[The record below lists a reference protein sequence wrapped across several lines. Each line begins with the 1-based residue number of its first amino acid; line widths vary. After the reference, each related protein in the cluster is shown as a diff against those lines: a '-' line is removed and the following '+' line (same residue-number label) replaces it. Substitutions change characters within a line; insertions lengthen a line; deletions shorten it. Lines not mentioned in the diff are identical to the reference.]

1 MRLANVM
8 SGKGTEGQGVVKRG
22 TTPYVS
28 PVTQSFRYSPL
39 LRDAPDVR
47 SGKER
52 DARGTR
58 MKDKNSLNP
67 HHYSRSPY
75 AHSPPTI
82 TVAPF
87 AHTVWLEGEWN
98 EREMEM

>member
-47 SGKER
+47 SGRKVR
-52 DARGTR
+52 VRG
-58 MKDKNSLNP
+58 NNILN
-67 HHYSRSPY
+67 
-75 AHSPPTI
+75 
-82 TVAPF
+82 
-87 AHTVWLEGEWN
+87 L
-98 EREMEM
+98 

>member
-52 DARGTR
+52 GWRGDR
-58 MKDKNSLNP
+58 NGGRDHGGLLP
-67 HHYSRSPY
+67 R
-75 AHSPPTI
+75 A
-82 TVAPF
+82 
-87 AHTVWLEGEWN
+87 
-98 EREMEM
+98 

>member
-52 DARGTR
+52 GWRGEECR
-58 MKDKNSLNP
+58 SLIHTLSYTLTLP
-67 HHYSRSPY
+67 SHRRS
-75 AHSPPTI
+75 SPILTSFI
-82 TVAPF
+82 DTTVGGR
-87 AHTVWLEGEWN
+87 V
-98 EREMEM
+98 RV

>member
-52 DARGTR
+52 GWRGDR
-58 MKDKNSLNP
+58 NGG
-67 HHYSRSPY
+67 RSTHGGLHP
-75 AHSPPTI
+75 SIEP
-82 TVAPF
+82 
-87 AHTVWLEGEWN
+87 
-98 EREMEM
+98 

>member
-52 DARGTR
+52 GWRGEECR
-58 MKDKNSLNP
+58 SLMCL
-67 HHYSRSPY
+67 SQAGRS
-75 AHSPPTI
+75 
-82 TVAPF
+82 
-87 AHTVWLEGEWN
+87 G
-98 EREMEM
+98 

>member
-52 DARGTR
+52 GWRGEECR
-58 MKDKNSLNP
+58 SLNE
-67 HHYSRSPY
+67 RSD
-75 AHSPPTI
+75 ASD
-82 TVAPF
+82 
-87 AHTVWLEGEWN
+87 EWS
-98 EREMEM
+98 EPK